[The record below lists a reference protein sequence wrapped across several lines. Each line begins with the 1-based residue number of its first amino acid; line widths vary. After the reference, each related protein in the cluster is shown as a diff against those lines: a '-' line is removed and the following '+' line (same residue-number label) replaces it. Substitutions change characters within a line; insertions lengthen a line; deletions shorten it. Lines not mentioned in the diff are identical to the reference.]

1 MLCETGETFC
11 CSTVLRN
18 PTVQDEE
25 PSVNM
30 KLDDIDHSSD
40 ADQRTLDVSCLKICK
55 PDCY

>member
-40 ADQRTLDVSCLKICK
+40 ADQRTLDVCLA
-55 PDCY
+55 